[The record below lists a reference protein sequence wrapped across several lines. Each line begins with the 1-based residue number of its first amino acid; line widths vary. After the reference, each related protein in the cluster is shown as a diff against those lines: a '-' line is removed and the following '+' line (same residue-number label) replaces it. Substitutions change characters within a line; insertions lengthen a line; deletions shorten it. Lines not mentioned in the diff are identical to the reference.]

1 MAEDAATGGADG
13 RLPQR
18 VAQHM
23 VSKCLI
29 RCWCL
34 TGEDRVEYF
43 DLRDRPRL
51 NTDPPAKI
59 MYRTADGDG
68 GGFVPVEFAGALEA
82 EWSLVE
88 KRGCEAIRGVLG
100 GRDVDDVRRTAILGL
115 MSLHLLRSSE
125 TLGRFLMMIGDK
137 GTELYDEVAT
147 GEDYRQALVETGMTI
162 EEAQE
167 SADAAIRAPGGFMEG
182 ARADFARNMARWLS
196 RFAEQLS
203 AGGLLLRKAA
213 TDALVLG
220 DGPAFLSPAG
230 CLDCETTVMFGM
242 LDRVHRCARHQ
253 ESSAYSPLA
262 DWQCI
267 MPLAPTLLAVAG
279 PRIKDADTPLPL
291 SGSMSDK
298 ANVMQCRRAQVR
310 IVIPPGGKNR
320 YLPIVNTHASFKP
333 PVSNYRPEQPPES
346 AQWHM

>member
-1 MAEDAATGGADG
+1 
-13 RLPQR
+13 
-18 VAQHM
+18 M

-34 TGEDRVEYF
+34 TGEDRAEYF
-43 DLRDRPRL
+43 DLRDGPRL
-51 NTDPPAKI
+51 KTDPPVKI

-68 GGFVPVEFAGALEA
+68 GGFVPVDFAGVLEA
-82 EWSLVE
+82 EWSIME

-100 GRDVDDVRRTAILGL
+100 GCDVDDDCRTAILGL

-125 TLGRFLMMIGDK
+125 TLGRFLTMIGDK
-137 GTELYDEVAT
+137 GTEIYDEVAT
-147 GEDYRQALVETGMTI
+147 GEDYRQVLLETGTTI
-162 EEAQE
+162 EEAQA
-167 SADAAIRAPGGFMEG
+167 SADAAIRSSGGFMQG
-182 ARADFARNMARWLS
+182 ARADFARNMSRWLS
-196 RFAEQLS
+196 GFAEQLS

-242 LDRVHRCARHQ
+242 LDRVHRCARHRG
-253 ESSAYSPLA
+253 SSAYSPLA

-279 PRIKDADTPLPL
+279 PRIDDTDRPLPL
-291 SGSMSDK
+291 AGSMSDK

-320 YLPIVNTHASFKP
+320 YLPVVNRHASFKP
-333 PVSNYRPEQPPES
+333 PVSNYRPEQPPEY